1 MGREKQKAIIF
12 CFFLLQDGW
21 RLILHKLISDKKT
34 IFLLVAPGFLIFLFV
49 ICLPVVMSTYYGMT
63 DWRGIGS
70 YSFVGFDNFK
80 QIILHDSVFWR
91 SLWNAL
97 LLAAATVFIQHPIAI
112 FLAILLTHCGRW
124 EKLFRVIFFIP
135 AVITVVVTAKLWSS
149 VYHPSYGLL
158 NKVLDTIGLSSLK
171 QDWLGNPDI
180 AIWSI
185 IVVVMWQG
193 FGYAL
198 LLYYAG
204 LQGIPKDLYEAGRLD
219 GASNKQLYTK
229 IVIPLLKPMMRVAI
243 VIAVITCLK
252 QMEVVFLMTNGGP
265 GNSTQFLGNYLYKA
279 AFSSS
284 LYGYGNAISV
294 LFVIFCLILTV
305 ILNSG
310 LKKDVGEY

>member
-1 MGREKQKAIIF
+1 
-12 CFFLLQDGW
+12 
-21 RLILHKLISDKKT
+21 LHKLISDKKT
-34 IFLLVAPGFLIFLFV
+34 IFLLVAPGFLVFLFV
-49 ICLPVVMSTYYGMT
+49 ICLPIVMSAYYGMT

-70 YSFVGFDNFK
+70 YNFVGLDNFM
-80 QIILHDSVFWR
+80 QIILHDRVFWR
-91 SLWNAL
+91 ALWNAL

-112 FLAILLTHCGRW
+112 FLAILLMHCGKW

-135 AVITVVVTAKLWSS
+135 AVITIVVTAKLWSS
-149 VYHPSYGLL
+149 IYHPSYGLL
-158 NKVLDTIGLSSLK
+158 NKVLDTIGLPSLK

-185 IVVVMWQG
+185 IVVVMWHG

-204 LQGIPKDLYEAGRLD
+204 LQGIPKDLYEAGKLD
-219 GASNKQLYTK
+219 GASNVQLYSK

-243 VIAVITCLK
+243 VIAVITSLK

-284 LYGYGNAISV
+284 LYGYGNAISI

-305 ILNSG
+305 FLNSS